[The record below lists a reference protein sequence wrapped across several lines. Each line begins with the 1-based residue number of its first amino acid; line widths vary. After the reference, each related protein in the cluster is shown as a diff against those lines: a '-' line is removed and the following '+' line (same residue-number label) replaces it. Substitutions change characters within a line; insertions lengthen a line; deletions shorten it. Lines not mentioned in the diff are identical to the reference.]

1 MSRLSLTRRTFV
13 QQCAGLAAGMALPHG
28 ARAWN
33 GDLLRT
39 PARVPDPHVDVRAL
53 ALRAVDA
60 ARSAGAT
67 YADVRLTRTLQ
78 RQLDILDNI
87 PNAPFESEDVAVGVR
102 ALVDGVWGFVASP
115 DWTMDEM
122 VRLGRAAA
130 QQARANG
137 FGQRGGVAWEPVSAV
152 TGTWEMPVTHD
163 PFAMSVDEQLDYI
176 HAVHGLVRQARR
188 TAVAHS
194 MLFFT
199 RQDKTFA
206 STDGSLVQQT
216 LYLTSGGFSIAL
228 PSDARHDRSGSAGYD
243 GLSPC
248 GRGWEEYRNAGLME
262 RIPAL
267 LETAEVERR
276 RPIVPVELGRYDV
289 VFDTAATA
297 ALLDETIG
305 AATELDR
312 AFGMEAN
319 ASGTSYL
326 TDPLAMLGTTRIGVS
341 GLTVSANRSQPG
353 AAATVKWDDD
363 GVTPEEFTL
372 VDDGMLADFQTTR
385 DQAAWL
391 APWYH
396 KTNRPVRSHGCANAP
411 SAMFVA
417 MQHTP
422 NLRMHPAPA
431 DASFETLVAQVGNGV
446 AIRGGRVR
454 VEQQRLNGSGEG
466 AMYRIRDGKLA
477 EQLDGGGYLFRAP
490 QLWGS
495 VRALGGASSLQW
507 IGRSRAKG
515 QPVQGSFHSVAAV
528 TMHVGDV
535 RLIEMGRR
543 A

>member
-1 MSRLSLTRRTFV
+1 LYPSV
-13 QQCAGLAAGMALPHG
+13 
-28 ARAWN
+28 
-33 GDLLRT
+33 
-39 PARVPDPHVDVRAL
+39 RVPDLHVDVRAL
-53 ALRAVDA
+53 ASRAVDA
-60 ARSAGAT
+60 AKSAGAT

-78 RQLDILDNI
+78 RQLDLLDEQ
-87 PNAPFESEDVAVGVR
+87 PDAPVESEDVAVGVR

-122 VRLGRAAA
+122 ATLGRAAA

-137 FGQRGGVAWEPVSAV
+137 LGQRGAVEWEPANAV
-152 TGTWEMPVTHD
+152 TGTWIMPVTYD

-176 HAVHGLVRQARR
+176 HAVHSLVRQARR
-188 TAVAHS
+188 TAVARTT
-194 MLFFT
+194 MFLT

-216 LYLTSGGFSIAL
+216 LYLTSGGFTISL
-228 PSDARHDRSGSAGYD
+228 PQDARHDRSGAAGYD

-248 GRGWEEYRNAGLME
+248 GRGWEAYRDAGLMDQ
-262 RIPAL
+262 IPAL
-267 LETAEVERR
+267 LENAEAERR
-276 RPIVPVELGRYDV
+276 RPIAPAELGRYEV
-289 VFDTAATA
+289 VFDAAASA

-312 AFGMEAN
+312 ALGMEAN

-326 TDPLAMLGTTRIGVS
+326 SDPLAMLGTTRIGAA

-353 AAATVKWDDD
+353 AAATVRWDDD

-385 DQAAWL
+385 EQAAWL

-411 SAMFVA
+411 SAMFAA

-422 NLRMHPAPA
+422 NLRMHPAPT
-431 DASFETLVAQVGNGV
+431 DASFETLISHVKSGV

-477 EQLDGGGYLFRAP
+477 ERLEGGGYLFRAP

-495 VRALGGASSLQW
+495 VRALGGASSLRW

-528 TMHVGDV
+528 PMHVGDV
-535 RLIEMGRR
+535 RFIEMGRR